1 MSRVTKLT
9 TRTHYRNNNIVKM
22 EKKENIRE
30 AIKKVSTEDLLK
42 TCRFYLETKDLQ
54 DKTKVSND
62 IFDQFLEYFSVLEGK
77 NIPGIYPG
85 WSAYRHTYQF
95 LLDAFF
101 VRMNEIIVKNTYDHN
116 QMDGIKILSD
126 LGLNNLFNYIEY

>member
-1 MSRVTKLT
+1 
-9 TRTHYRNNNIVKM
+9 M
-22 EKKENIRE
+22 EQKENIHE

-54 DKTKVSND
+54 AKTEVSND
-62 IFDQFLEYFSVLEGK
+62 IFDQFLEYFSNIEGHD
-77 NIPGIYPG
+77 G
-85 WSAYRHTYQF
+85 WSAYRHTYEF

-101 VRMNEIIVKNTYDHN
+101 VRMNEIIDKNTYDHN
-116 QMDGIKILSD
+116 QMNGIKILSD

>member
-22 EKKENIRE
+22 EKKENIHE

-42 TCRFYLETKDLQ
+42 TCRFYLETKYLQ

-62 IFDQFLEYFSVLEGK
+62 IFDQFLEYFSNIEGHD
-77 NIPGIYPG
+77 G
-85 WSAYRHTYQF
+85 WSVRRHTYEF
-95 LLDAFF
+95 LLGAFF
-101 VRMNEIIVKNTYDHN
+101 VRMNEIIVKNTYTHN